1 MNEDFQMM
9 FLLMLIAI
17 GAAAFFQMKKS
28 SKSKNDGLLSADA
41 PKKTALKQDRNGTQ
55 NDFLVFVQ
63 KILTLVR
70 KERWFLEL
78 PGTLACNDIKT
89 TLNGIIVTNG
99 GIVGFKTLGYGGK
112 ITKKGAVWT
121 QLMNG
126 KQTEILNVEQEC
138 QVQKELLSSL
148 LKENDLG
155 DIPVEVVAVFTTPGV
170 WLDNMSA
177 NRYHTS
183 ESFLDYLKAEK
194 FHLDEGF
201 NPKELG
207 KKLDKM
213 KYKMN

>member
-1 MNEDFQMM
+1 MNEDFKMM
-9 FLLMLIAI
+9 LLLLLVSLAAI
-17 GAAAFFQMKKS
+17 AFFRIKKS
-28 SKSKNDGLLSADA
+28 AASKDDGLLTADTA
-41 PKKTALKQDRNGTQ
+41 KKTPLKQDRNGTQ
-55 NDFLVFVQ
+55 NDFLIFVQ
-63 KILTLVR
+63 KILTIVR
-70 KERWFLEL
+70 KEQWFLIL
-78 PGTLACNDIKT
+78 PGTLACQEIQT
-89 TLNGIIVTNG
+89 SLNGIILTKG
-99 GIVGFKTLGYGGK
+99 CIIGFKTLGYGGK

-126 KQTEILNVEQEC
+126 KQAEILNVEQEC
-138 QVQKELLSSL
+138 QKQKDLLSSL

-207 KKLDKM
+207 KKLDKL